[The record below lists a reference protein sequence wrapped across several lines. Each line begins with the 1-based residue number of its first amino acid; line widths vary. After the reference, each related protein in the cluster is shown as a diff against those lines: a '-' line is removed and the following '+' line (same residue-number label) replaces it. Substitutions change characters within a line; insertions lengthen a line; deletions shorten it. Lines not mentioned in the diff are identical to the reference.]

1 MIFAVFFWR
10 LNDIWIKDFNWGL
23 EMASYTLTAANL
35 RLFMHCVA
43 EIHNKVFRH
52 REVQQFITFNLQFG
66 EKKNDGDAPVMS
78 PPRR

>member
-1 MIFAVFFWR
+1 
-10 LNDIWIKDFNWGL
+10 
-23 EMASYTLTAANL
+23 
-35 RLFMHCVA
+35 MHCVA

-52 REVQQFITFNLQFG
+52 RELQQFITFNLQFG